1 VTLQEEALV
10 ALARY
15 LGEHRIPYMIIGGLA
30 NAVWGEPRAT
40 LDIDVTVAAKTSQ
53 VLEIAAAL
61 DRDFRVLVTDPES
74 FVKETRVLPLESRSG
89 VRVDLIFGLLPFER
103 EAIKRAKLVP
113 VAHEEIRFCTP
124 EDLILLK
131 IISRRDQDQADVRGI
146 LRRRFPELDLEY
158 LEPRIEELGDLLSRP
173 EILESWSRWK
183 AELNR
188 SAE

>member
-1 VTLQEEALV
+1 MTLQEEALV

-89 VRVDLIFGLLPFER
+89 VRVDLIFGVLPFER
-103 EAIKRAKLVP
+103 EAIERAKPLPIADDEV
-113 VAHEEIRFCTP
+113 VFCTP

-131 IISRRDQDQADVRGI
+131 IISRREQDQADVRGI
-146 LRRRFPELDLEY
+146 LQRRFDDLDFEY
-158 LEPRIEELGDLLSRP
+158 LEPRIRELSELLSRP
-173 EILESWSRWK
+173 EILHSWSRWR
-183 AELNR
+183 ADLNPNT
-188 SAE
+188 